1 MWNVLQLAVMA
12 LAFLY
17 VFNKTHFFVN
27 RVVAFVP
34 LGMLLLD
41 ATSLSAHFA
50 SIPALF
56 VIMELARITVLACC
70 VAAVRRDARMLAA
83 RRRERA
89 KTAFKART
97 AVVQRAENVY
107 ELPLYA

>member
-1 MWNVLQLAVMA
+1 MWNVFGDAVMA
-12 LAFLY
+12 IAFLY
-17 VFNKTHFFVN
+17 VFNKTHFFEN

-41 ATSLSAHFA
+41 VSSLAAQFMST
-50 SIPALF
+50 PALF
-56 VIMELARITVLACC
+56 AVMELARVTVIACC
-70 VAAVRRDARMLAA
+70 IAAVRRDARMVAA
-83 RRRERA
+83 RNRERA
-89 KTAFKART
+89 KAKFKART

>member
-1 MWNVLQLAVMA
+1 MWNMFGVAVMA
-12 LAFLY
+12 IAFLY
-17 VFNKTHFFVN
+17 VFNKTHFFAN

-41 ATSLSAHFA
+41 VTSLSAQFA

-56 VIMELARITVLACC
+56 AVMELARITVLACC
-70 VAAVRRDARMLAA
+70 VAAVRRDARMVAA
-83 RRRERA
+83 RNRERA
-89 KTAFKART
+89 KAKFKART
-97 AVVQRAENVY
+97 AMVQRTENVY